1 MAISLWLVPR
11 ASQADKILPIMRLK
25 PTTPL
30 NSPSSFPAFHPHVTL
45 ASCPDAAA
53 LRAAIP
59 PNQGPVP
66 VHFKSLDGSEGRY
79 FMAVYITVRT
89 AGAQGAPLETLRAH
103 LRECLGEKGAIPP
116 VAHMSLYYI
125 DEADREE
132 RARAVERLRSELRL
146 LESRGP
152 DGENIVRLAC
162 VDELE
167 ESEGGE
173 KEPVILDGFDGE
185 EIWVVKCEGPV
196 SEWEVMEKIPLVQ
209 S

>member
-1 MAISLWLVPR
+1 
-11 ASQADKILPIMRLK
+11 MRLK

-79 FMAVYITVRT
+79 FMAVYIT
-89 AGAQGAPLETLRAH
+89 
-103 LRECLGEKGAIPP
+103 CLGEKGAIPP